1 MAGTYYGYAERNADA
16 YVDWREVSQYTTDML
31 DETMRLRQEK
41 KDALNKVAKDALKF
55 AANAPVGADVS
66 VRKKALVMSDMV
78 SKNILMMKKKME
90 NGDLDPRDWLI
101 YQQNALD
108 TIDLSFN
115 AFKIYQEDY
124 ASTMEGIKNKEL
136 SILTAENIGFAETY
150 GNLET
155 LGFTMSPEG
164 NILMGKEVETEVDGQ
179 KVKKLEGITSV
190 NALNGLIA
198 NKINHNKIEDQVNT
212 YVKSLGVEKRAVAL
226 GATFDAQ
233 GQVKTIED
241 IRSRKSDDP
250 AAFQFREAELE
261 QARAMIGDSSNIASI
276 LIDTKKVANNGKEYT
291 TTIDE
296 NEAKRDPSKILR
308 VFIPN
313 KGYNIVVSKEQEQD
327 ALDFTLN
334 RMRERYK
341 YEEEINVGSQTQRQ
355 WTPEYILNAGKT
367 AAKEKEFARNLA
379 QNLVTFMTGN
389 DQNSVLSGKYLSGV
403 TNMAY
408 NKTPGG
414 ANVVNK
420 DNKQQNYQFDENNV
434 FGGAKA
440 LIGSIKANLPD
451 EYKNVSED
459 VILKYVKEFLPQGA
473 KLNKT
478 ASGQGFEPKPQKQ
491 TALQQFSSYIDNA
504 MTFEFKPNAAPAD
517 VAATLNRR
525 LAGTGFEVKST
536 IVGDNIYIVKDSG
549 KGIPESPEFP
559 AGTTK
564 KNINALQNA
573 LKWMKANLPSKKIGD
588 VKDKEAYAA
597 ELIESGFISGGL
609 DYEKK

>member
-41 KDALNKVAKDALKF
+41 KDALDKVARDALKF

-90 NGDLDPRDWLI
+90 SGDLDPRDWLI

-136 SILTAENIGFAETY
+136 SILTADNIGFAETY

-164 NILMGKEVETEVDGQ
+164 NILMGKEVETEVDGV
-179 KVKKLEGITSV
+179 KVKKLEGLTSV

-212 YVKSLGVEKRAVAL
+212 YVKSLGVEKRATAIR
-226 GATFDAQ
+226 ATYNKQ

-241 IRSRKSDDP
+241 ITSRKSEDP

-261 QARAMIGDSSNIASI
+261 QARAMIGEPSNIASI
-276 LIDTKKVANNGKEYT
+276 LIDTKKVASNGKPYET
-291 TTIDE
+291 TDDE

-308 VFIPN
+308 VFTPN

-327 ALDFTLN
+327 AIDFTLN

-341 YEEEINVGSQTQRQ
+341 YEETIDIGGQIQDQRKVPTQADTDRGILQKQRENIASSWGNIFKAVTPEAKRAEAEAILGSDLSKQQGLIDLDFTVPNKITFIYSDPIKNRTINYDSGKTTLRQWNQLGNEVHGIDNIDEVMRRNQGGNPNMVMSEDQRQ
-355 WTPEYILNAGKT
+355 FGGVKVGRQIQASNNIDYTDDVQKYVTKNTETNVVEDDPKKTAQNLETKYRKLNFTFKGESRGIANQNDFIQIKAPDGVTSDWIPVDNLDNVDFINQFIIDHSAGQDYSKVWPNKT
-367 AAKEKEFARNLA
+367 AAA
-379 QNLVTFMTGN
+379 
-389 DQNSVLSGKYLSGV
+389 
-403 TNMAY
+403 
-408 NKTPGG
+408 GG
-414 ANVVNK
+414 T
-420 DNKQQNYQFDENNV
+420 
-434 FGGAKA
+434 
-440 LIGSIKANLPD
+440 
-451 EYKNVSED
+451 
-459 VILKYVKEFLPQGA
+459 
-473 KLNKT
+473 T
-478 ASGQGFEPKPQKQ
+478 ASG
-491 TALQQFSSYIDNA
+491 
-504 MTFEFKPNAAPAD
+504 
-517 VAATLNRR
+517 
-525 LAGTGFEVKST
+525 GTVRE
-536 IVGDNIYIVKDSG
+536 
-549 KGIPESPEFP
+549 
-559 AGTTK
+559 
-564 KNINALQNA
+564 
-573 LKWMKANLPSKKIGD
+573 
-588 VKDKEAYAA
+588 
-597 ELIESGFISGGL
+597 
-609 DYEKK
+609 

>member
-41 KDALNKVAKDALKF
+41 KDALDKVARDALKF

-90 NGDLDPRDWLI
+90 SGDLDPRDWLI

-124 ASTMEGIKNKEL
+124 TSTMEGIKNKEL
-136 SILTAENIGFAETY
+136 SILTADNIGFAETY

-164 NILMGKEVETEVDGQ
+164 NILMGKEVETEVDGV
-179 KVKKLEGITSV
+179 KVKKLEGLTSV

-212 YVKSLGVEKRAVAL
+212 YVKSLGVEKRATAIR
-226 GATFDAQ
+226 ATYNKQ

-241 IRSRKSDDP
+241 ITSRKSEDP

-261 QARAMIGDSSNIASI
+261 QARAMIGEPSNIASI
-276 LIDTKKVANNGKEYT
+276 LIDTKKVASNGKPYET
-291 TTIDE
+291 TDDE

-308 VFIPN
+308 VFTPN

-327 ALDFTLN
+327 AIDFTLN

-341 YEEEINVGSQTQRQ
+341 YEETIDIGGQIQDQRKVPTQADTDRGILQKQRENIASSWGNIFKAVTPEAKRAEAEAILGSDLSKQQGLIDLDFTVPNKITFIYSDPIKNRTINYDSGKTTLRQWNQLGNEVHGIDNIDEVMRRNQGGNPNMVMSEDQRQ
-355 WTPEYILNAGKT
+355 FGGVKVGRQIQASNNIDYTDDVQKYVTKNTETNVVEDDPKKTAQNLETKYRKLNFTFKGESRGIANQNDFIQITGPDKVVSDWIPVDNLDSVDFINQFIIDHSAGQDYSKVWPNKT
-367 AAKEKEFARNLA
+367 AAA
-379 QNLVTFMTGN
+379 
-389 DQNSVLSGKYLSGV
+389 
-403 TNMAY
+403 
-408 NKTPGG
+408 GG
-414 ANVVNK
+414 T
-420 DNKQQNYQFDENNV
+420 
-434 FGGAKA
+434 
-440 LIGSIKANLPD
+440 
-451 EYKNVSED
+451 
-459 VILKYVKEFLPQGA
+459 
-473 KLNKT
+473 T
-478 ASGQGFEPKPQKQ
+478 ASG
-491 TALQQFSSYIDNA
+491 
-504 MTFEFKPNAAPAD
+504 
-517 VAATLNRR
+517 
-525 LAGTGFEVKST
+525 GTVRE
-536 IVGDNIYIVKDSG
+536 
-549 KGIPESPEFP
+549 
-559 AGTTK
+559 
-564 KNINALQNA
+564 
-573 LKWMKANLPSKKIGD
+573 
-588 VKDKEAYAA
+588 
-597 ELIESGFISGGL
+597 
-609 DYEKK
+609 

>member
-41 KDALNKVAKDALKF
+41 KDALDKVARDALKF

-66 VRKKALVMSDMV
+66 VRKKALEMSDMV

-90 NGDLDPRDWLI
+90 SGDLNPRDWLI

-164 NILMGKEVETEVDGQ
+164 NILMGKEVETEVDGV
-179 KVKKLEGITSV
+179 KVKKLEGTTSV

-212 YVKSLGVEKRAVAL
+212 YVKSLGVEKRAAAL
-226 GATFDAQ
+226 DATFDKQ
-233 GQVKTIED
+233 GRVKTIED
-241 IRSRKSDDP
+241 IRARKSDDP

-291 TTIDE
+291 TTNDE

-341 YEEEINVGSQTQRQ
+341 YEEEINVGSQTQKQ
-355 WTPEYILNAGKT
+355 FAPEYVYNAGKAT
-367 AAKEKEFARNLA
+367 AKEKEFARNLA
-379 QNLVTFMTGN
+379 QNLVTFMTGD

-408 NKTPGG
+408 NKTQGG

-420 DNKQQNYQFDENNV
+420 DNKQQNYQFDENNIL
-434 FGGAKA
+434 GGAKA
-440 LIGSIKANLPD
+440 IIGSIKSNLPD

-459 VILKYVKEFLPQGA
+459 AILNFVKELLPKGA
-473 KLNKT
+473 KLNTT
-478 ASGQGFEPKPQKQ
+478 ATGQGFEPKPEKK
-491 TALQQFSSYIDNA
+491 TAVQQFSSYIDNA
-504 MTFEFKPNAAPAD
+504 MSTPFKKG
-517 VAATLNRR
+517 ATKEQVLSSLNGK
-525 LAGTGFEVKST
+525 LQGTGFEAKKS
-536 IVGDNIYIVKDSG
+536 IMGYIYLKDAEG
-549 KGIPESPEFP
+549 NESPAYKIED
-559 AGTTK
+559 
-564 KNINALQNA
+564 INYGLPKLA
-573 LKWMKANLPSKKIGD
+573 KWMKGNLPAKTVEG

-597 ELIESGFISGGL
+597 ELIEAGVISEGGL
-609 DYEKK
+609 DYSKK